1 MSNSNDQQIRIVSTS
16 DEYIAG
22 FNDCVGVVARERRY
36 IGLVDGPPLSLS
48 ADFVHGVLADGGVHL
63 VAVDPSGAVVGWCD
77 IARSPRE
84 GFRHSGRLGIGLL
97 PRYRGRGLGE
107 RLMIAAIDA
116 ARDRGMERIELE
128 VFGSNDRAIAL
139 YERLGFVHEGIR
151 RRAWKIDGRYDDDV
165 LMAKFLTP
173 LPDEKSAI

>member
-1 MSNSNDQQIRIVSTS
+1 MSGPGQEQIRVVPTS

-22 FNDCVGVVARERRY
+22 FNNCVGVVARERRY
-36 IGLVDGPPLSLS
+36 IGLIDAPPLSVS

-63 VAVDPSGAVVGWCD
+63 VAVDAAGLVVGWCD

-97 PRYRGRGLGE
+97 PGYRGQGLGE
-107 RLMIAAIDA
+107 RLMIAAIEL
-116 ARDRGMERIELE
+116 ARDRGLERIELE
-128 VFGSNDRAIAL
+128 VFGSNTRAIAL

-151 RRAWKIDGRYDDDV
+151 RGAWKIDGRYDDDV

-173 LPDEKSAI
+173 PPDEKSAG